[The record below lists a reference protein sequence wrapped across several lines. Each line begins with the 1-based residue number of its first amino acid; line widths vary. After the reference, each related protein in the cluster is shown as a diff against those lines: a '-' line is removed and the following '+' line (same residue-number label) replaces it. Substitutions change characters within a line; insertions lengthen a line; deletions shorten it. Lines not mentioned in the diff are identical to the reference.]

1 MIVKVTTLID
11 FDDDGNSYETKY
23 LLSTGCGCCAEYLPI
38 TRENVDKA
46 IKEMDSFKYELY
58 KVLNE
63 ET

>member
-1 MIVKVTTLID
+1 MIVKIAIRIECDLA
-11 FDDDGNSYETKY
+11 GNLYDKKY
-23 LLSTGCGCCAEYLPI
+23 LQQNGCDCCAEYLPI

-46 IKEMDSFKYELY
+46 IDEMDSFKCELY